1 MSASNSSVDLS
12 LARLREVRSVLLRLH
27 KALLDSERTLYEQV
41 YGQISTRGEFF
52 RLVIDHEWFS
62 WLRPISQFIVQIDQT
77 LGSKEPATGDQATQ
91 LLQAARQLLSP
102 NSQGT
107 PLEQRYYY
115 AIQRDPDIALMN
127 AELSDLLVAPK

>member
-1 MSASNSSVDLS
+1 
-12 LARLREVRSVLLRLH
+12 
-27 KALLDSERTLYEQV
+27 
-41 YGQISTRGEFF
+41 
-52 RLVIDHEWFS
+52 VIDHEWFS